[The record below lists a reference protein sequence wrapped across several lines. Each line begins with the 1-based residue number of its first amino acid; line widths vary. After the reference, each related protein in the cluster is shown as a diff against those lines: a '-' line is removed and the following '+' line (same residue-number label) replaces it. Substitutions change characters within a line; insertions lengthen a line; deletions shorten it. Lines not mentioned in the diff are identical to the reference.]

1 MGSSRLIPLTL
12 DTMPVA
18 LVAVLA
24 AWAFW
29 DFLGIPATTL
39 SRALIALLLLGF
51 AALVLGVR
59 FSVRAVRRAGL
70 GAVAVSYL
78 GAHVTLLPLD
88 PAPALAFLTLVLVA
102 LEARILAERFA
113 PIYRLDLDDEA
124 RLHVNEALTRSV
136 TRLAG
141 AAAVGFLGA
150 TLTADLGLS
159 GALPLRTILSAIF
172 LSMGLVAVILLLA
185 FWPLLEQSGGQSV
198 ATETGIQTPK

>member
-1 MGSSRLIPLTL
+1 MVSSRVIALTL
-12 DTMPVA
+12 DATPVA
-18 LVAVLA
+18 IVALLT

-29 DFLGIPATTL
+29 DFLGIPATML

-51 AALVLGVR
+51 AALVLGLRLRVP
-59 FSVRAVRRAGL
+59 AIRRAGL

-78 GAHVTLLPLD
+78 GAHVSALPLD

-113 PIYRLDLDDEA
+113 PVYRLDLDDEA
-124 RLHVNEALTRSV
+124 RGRVNEALARSV

-185 FWPLLEQSGGQSV
+185 FWPLLEQSRRESAAAQG
-198 ATETGIQTPK
+198 AIQTPK